1 MRSLLR
7 LVACGASLAVIG
19 AFAVS
24 LPSEPAQALGGP
36 QQWFIAQSGTANFA
50 GGSSCA
56 APDVV
61 GSDDTAIRTVLDA
74 VASDDTVTICSGTYS
89 ITQTLIV
96 DDSITIQGEA
106 AATSILDGGESVQIM
121 RLTDDDTYDNG
132 IPEVEV
138 VVSDMTLRDGSA
150 NSGGAIYVEG
160 GGILTVYRSSFEGN
174 RASTGIGGAIG
185 NVGNSKEIPYLGGTV
200 RVFDSTFVDNRAYYD
215 GGAIAVTASNRGTTL
230 TVENSTFV
238 NNTAETRSGG
248 AINASFS
255 QGSVTASTFIDN
267 SATYLGRA
275 VRGST
280 LTLTGNIL
288 VGGTGSASM
297 CSAAVFS
304 ANASNVATDSCDSA
318 VVVTSDSLNLRGLGD
333 WGGPTET
340 VWIGPGSTAIDANT
354 GVCPTL
360 DQRGATRSASPCDA
374 GAFERQGASDETIT
388 GSLDYPSNVQALSS
402 EAPILSPSF
411 GGGGRTVGYMSLTPS
426 ECTVNQITGVVVGV
440 AGGVCEAQ
448 WFVAPTLLADG
459 AAQDD
464 TLTVSKAAQATLTI
478 TSGNGPLAP
487 GDTLTLTTSGGSGTG
502 AITFTASPAGVCSVA
517 GTTLT
522 ALDAGTCQVS
532 ATKAADGSYLS
543 ATSAPVAITLQ
554 TQTPVIVPAGPPLN
568 VRSTGGDGS
577 VVVSWDA
584 PESSGSFP
592 ATHHQ
597 VSGSPAGSCLIPATA
612 LSCEISGLRNG
623 VEYSIRVRALT
634 GAGWGAWS
642 EPVTVVPSRPT
653 PRTSLVIVGS
663 RNGPL
668 VVLEGSAVGLSGIS
682 LTPWVRFPGPH
693 AYEAGAGVQT
703 VAEDGTFT
711 WQRETR
717 KKIYVYFKAESGL
730 RSNRLIIPAR

>member
-24 LPSEPAQALGGP
+24 LPSEPAQALVGP
-36 QQWFIAQSGTANFA
+36 QQWFIAQSGPANFA

-74 VASDDTVTICSGTYS
+74 VSSDDTVTICSGTYS

-138 VVSDMTLRDGSA
+138 VFSDMTLRDGSA

-174 RASTGIGGAIG
+174 RASTGSGGAIG
-185 NVGNSKEIPYLGGTV
+185 NAGNSKVIPYLGGTV
-200 RVFDSTFVDNRAYYD
+200 RVFDSTFDDNRGYYD
-215 GGAIAVTASNRGTTL
+215 GGAISVTASNRGTSL

-238 NNTAETRSGG
+238 NNTAEIRSGG
-248 AINASFS
+248 AINLSFS

-267 SATYLGRA
+267 SATHLGRA
-275 VRGST
+275 VYGST

-297 CSAAVFS
+297 CSATVFS

-459 AAQDD
+459 AAQD
-464 TLTVSKAAQATLTI
+464 
-478 TSGNGPLAP
+478 
-487 GDTLTLTTSGGSGTG
+487 DTLTLTTSGGSGTG

-668 VVLEGSAVGLSGIS
+668 VVLEGSAVGLSGMS

-730 RSNRLIIPAR
+730 RSNRLIIPAG